1 MKGDNSDRVVVARVS
16 VTWLSSNRASCYS
29 KGMKLLTCIRY
40 LLSGLALL
48 GLVGAPL
55 ARPAM
60 AMNMPAAMH
69 AAMSDDAAMPADAA
83 MAMPADMPCC
93 PDKAPVPDCAK
104 DCPLMALCLRNCS
117 ESVFGGRAAR
127 TCQAFKSGA
136 SRQRRGPCRSRLR
149 PTAKTSQNLKL
160 SPGT

>member
-104 DCPLMALCLRNCS
+104 DCPLMALCLAGTVLS
-117 ESVFGGRAAR
+117 LS
-127 TCQAFKSGA
+127 SGA
-136 SRQRRGPCRSRLR
+136 GLLVLVRLSSLVLPGNDADLAGLGYGPPPR
-149 PTAKTSQNLKL
+149 PPKT
-160 SPGT
+160 